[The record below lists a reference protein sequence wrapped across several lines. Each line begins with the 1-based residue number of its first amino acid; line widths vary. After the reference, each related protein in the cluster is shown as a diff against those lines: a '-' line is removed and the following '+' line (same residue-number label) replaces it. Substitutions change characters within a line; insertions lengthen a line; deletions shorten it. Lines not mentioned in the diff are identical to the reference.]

1 MKAILLAVT
10 VLAFFTLY
18 MNYQSS
24 EQVLNIIITSFSD
37 RNWYLWIMIL
47 MLQVKTTMITAPN
60 YAHPREESTVEV
72 LERVKYKF

>member
-10 VLAFFTLY
+10 VLAFFALY

-37 RNWYLWIMIL
+37 R
-47 MLQVKTTMITAPN
+47 K
-60 YAHPREESTVEV
+60 
-72 LERVKYKF
+72 